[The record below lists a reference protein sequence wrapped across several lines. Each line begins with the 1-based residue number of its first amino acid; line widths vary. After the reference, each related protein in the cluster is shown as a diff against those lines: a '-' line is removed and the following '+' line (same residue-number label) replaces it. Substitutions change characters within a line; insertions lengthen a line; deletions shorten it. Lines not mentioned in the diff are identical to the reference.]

1 MAPEVIKRK
10 YNEKCDVWS
19 IGCILYVML
28 TGFPPF
34 NGTEDAEIIAKV
46 SLGKY
51 SLKTLEEGEFS
62 EQCIAFIQK
71 LLTFDPEER
80 ISAEEA
86 LRDPWILDNLN
97 KRYTDIDLE
106 TKKIAMLQISKFKTG
121 KRLQQA
127 TIKYIVER
135 LASPEEIHQLE

>member
-46 SLGKY
+46 RLGKY
-51 SLKTLEEGEFS
+51 SLQTLKGCGLS
-62 EQCIAFIQK
+62 DQCIAFIQK
-71 LLTFDPEER
+71 LLTVDPEKR

-86 LRDPWILDNLN
+86 LRDPWILENLN
-97 KRYTDIDLE
+97 KHIMDLD
-106 TKKIAMLQISKFKTG
+106 
-121 KRLQQA
+121 
-127 TIKYIVER
+127 
-135 LASPEEIHQLE
+135 